1 MKKMVPL
8 LLAMVACLLMLVGCD
23 NTDNNDNTDIPN
35 QDTNN
40 ITYLSESELYF
51 ASGCDYALIEN
62 YFKENGLEVG
72 DSYIITSSKDYGVVS
87 NGSSIKYTPKDKS
100 FQIIFA
106 VIENQS
112 DTYLGG
118 VYQCTYKGAIQ
129 VKLNQPLTNATYLGE
144 YEYQFVGITSSK
156 SAYYTAGF
164 TFRNINY
171 ITLTEISDYK
181 NISCSGQITYAD
193 NWQSASKM
201 FEKDNI
207 GEKCYKR
214 IGGCLNAL
222 DKLFKEIDNT
232 YNIAG
237 KFISPNECN
246 HIAVVDKG
254 YAATCLDEGKTDG
267 SHCKICNTILEEKKT
282 IPANGHTP
290 VTDKGYAATCTEVG
304 LTDGSHCKV
313 CNTVLTEQ
321 QTIPAKHNYV
331 DRECTV
337 CHKLEPSKGL
347 EFSSYYLTGYGDCY
361 GVKGIG
367 TCTDTCL
374 VIPDTYN
381 NVPVRVIG
389 SGAIEGNTFI
399 EKVVLYNNIV
409 SIQNDAFMNCTNLKQ
424 IILPKTLET
433 IGRYAFYNT
442 GYHNDMANWESE
454 VLYLNTYLLSAKK
467 EITGNYI
474 IKNGTTLIADDSFAF
489 CENITALS
497 CSESL
502 LYIGNNA
509 FSYCKEL
516 ASIKLSNNILG
527 IGSGAFYNCKI
538 NSISLSKTLRFYYA
552 GSDIKT
558 INYAGTVAEWNNVRT
573 NGTFKGVTVK
583 CLNGTIKASY

>member
-40 ITYLSESELYF
+40 ITYLSESALYF
-51 ASGCDYALIEN
+51 ASGCDYTLIEN

-118 VYQCTYKGAIQ
+118 VYQYTYKGAIQ
-129 VKLNQPLTNATYLGE
+129 VKLNQPLTEATYLGE
-144 YEYQFVGITSSK
+144 YEHQFVGISSSK

-201 FEKDNI
+201 FDKDYLGN
-207 GEKCYKR
+207 KCYER
-214 IGGCLNAL
+214 IEGCLNAL
-222 DKLFKEIDNT
+222 DKLFKGIDNT

-254 YAATCLDEGKTDG
+254 YAATCLEDGKTDG

-290 VTDKGYAATCTEVG
+290 VTDKGYAATCLKDG
-304 LTDGSHCKV
+304 LTDGSHCSV
-313 CNTVLTEQ
+313 CSDILTEQ
-321 QTIPAKHNYV
+321 TSIPAGHKYV
-331 DRECTV
+331 NRECAV

-347 EFSSYYLTGYGDCY
+347 EFSLCYLTEYGECY
-361 GVKGIG
+361 GVTGIG
-367 TCTDTCL
+367 ACTDTCL

-381 NVPVRVIG
+381 DIPVRIICNN
-389 SGAIEGNTFI
+389 AIKGNTLVQ
-399 EKVVLYNNIV
+399 KVVMYDNIV
-409 SIQNDAFMNCTNLKQ
+409 SIQSNAFNGCTNLTE
-424 IILPKTLET
+424 IILPETLET
-433 IGRYAFYNT
+433 IGNSAFYNC
-442 GYHNDMANWESE
+442 GYYNDTSNWNDK
-454 VLYLNTYLLSAKK
+454 VLYIDKYLINANS
-467 EITGNYI
+467 EIAGVYT
-474 IKNGTTLIADDSFAF
+474 IKNGTFLIADSAF
-489 CENITALS
+489 MACESITEIS
-497 CSESL
+497 CPDSL
-502 LYIGNNA
+502 LYIGGSA
-509 FSYCKEL
+509 FHLCKSL
-516 ASIKLSNNILG
+516 TSIKMSNNI
-527 IGSGAFYNCKI
+527 IKISGNAFYGCKI
-538 NSISLSKTLRFYYA
+538 ASISLPKSLRYYGA
-552 GSDIKT
+552 GDDIKT
-558 INYAGTVAEWNNVRT
+558 INYVGTVAEWKEV
-573 NGTFKGVTVK
+573 NGINYDYDWYGVTVY
-583 CLNGTIKASY
+583 CSNGTI